1 MEQLNRPTDSQVE
14 TLMSDWLGN
23 LRQSE
28 EGNYTH
34 AGKGGI
40 RRLRESTVGEYL
52 IGNVSS
58 LDKLTLMKRSRQ
70 AATQVVNSIIPGRT
84 EVMVGGKGSYH
95 ANIDGSHR
103 INIASDYFDD
113 DSLSAREKVGV
124 MLGLASHEAAH
135 AVYTDGKLKE
145 KAMKKVPDELKE
157 LHHSIWNVIED
168 ERIEYLLGEDRPGFA
183 ETLGTTKGYY
193 YKKLMRRLR
202 SNGQLPKEPLPRL
215 LSTLAQAVRYPSEM
229 TREEVEENFDH
240 LDAIRRALT
249 PFPLDA
255 KGAWDATE
263 RIMDIVRY
271 MAEESAREK
280 QDQQKNDGGQPGPQ
294 GGQGQDGQNDQNGQQ
309 NQQNQDSNADKGGQQ
324 DGGVSE
330 QQVLQAI
337 KDALG
342 TKEAQDVLSAL
353 KEDNDKSR
361 GENASRSVDGR
372 ADACD
377 REYVNDDSAEF
388 MKGGPGDPRVFVT
401 APRGNAAV
409 YAQSLAKVR
418 RFIPAMS
425 RALSCKSEDMD
436 YCLKGLPSGKLNT
449 SRLVSLK
456 CGNTSIFEKQG
467 TVTCSSASVC
477 MLIDESGSMTFDR
490 VQRARE
496 AAILVSE
503 SIARIDTVQFYCY
516 GYTSG
521 EFSVYSEKGKSAKW
535 ALSETGSKGG
545 TPTGVA
551 MKYAARRI
559 RSITRDPV
567 LMLVLTD
574 GGADDTAAVIRQ
586 DQLLRMDGF
595 LPVGVGIQTTSVRG
609 SFKESIVLNDIS
621 AFALDLGRLVKG
633 RLDKMLV
640 RSEQ

>member
-1 MEQLNRPTDSQVE
+1 MEEMNKPTSSQIEV
-14 TLMSDWLGN
+14 LMSDWLGN

-34 AGKGGI
+34 AGRGGI
-40 RRLRESTVGEYL
+40 RRLKESTVGEYL

-58 LDKLTLMKRSRQ
+58 LDPLTLMKRSRQ
-70 AATQVVNSIIPGRT
+70 AATQLVNSIIPGRT
-84 EVMVGGKGSYH
+84 EVKVGGRGSYH
-95 ANIDGSHR
+95 ESGNGLHR
-103 INIASDYFDD
+103 INIASDFFDD
-113 DSLSAREKVGV
+113 SSLSAREKVGV

-135 AVYTDGKLKE
+135 AVYTDSKLKE
-145 KAMKKVPDELKE
+145 KAMKKVPAELQE
-157 LHHSIWNVIED
+157 LQHSIWNVIED

-263 RIMDIVRY
+263 RIMDIVRD

-280 QDQQKNDGGQPGPQ
+280 QEQQKNDGGQAGPQ
-294 GGQGQDGQNDQNGQQ
+294 GGPGQDGQDSQQ
-309 NQQNQDSNADKGGQQ
+309 NQENQDSNANKGGQT

-361 GENASRSVDGR
+361 GENASRAVDGR
-372 ADACD
+372 GDSCE

-401 APRGNAAV
+401 APKGNAAV

-456 CGNTSIFEKQG
+456 CGNTAIFEKQG

-516 GYTSG
+516 GYTSD
-521 EFSVYSEKGKSAKW
+521 ELSVYSEKGKSAKW

-545 TPTGVA
+545 TPTGIA

-574 GGADDTAAVIRQ
+574 GGADDTDAVIRQ
-586 DQLLRMDGF
+586 DQLLRTDGF
-595 LPVGVGIQTTSVRG
+595 LPVGVGIQTSSVRG

-621 AFALDLGRLVKG
+621 TFALDLGRLVKG
-633 RLDKMLV
+633 CLDKMLV